1 MYRQG
6 REPLFAAHDDR
17 RAHQVVVHHMCEM
30 VGRDAVRLEDD
41 HVLIILRD
49 LHFALDQILVADLV
63 LDAAL
68 RTEPHDVGRALLEL
82 GLNILHRAVTPHSVL
97 TVVAEVLFICFLL
110 CVCRSE
116 LFLRAEAGVCHAALN
131 QGLYKGLV
139 DLRALALAV
148 GAVDAVIAVERCTLV
163 KRQAERGKRL
173 DDGLHAALDLSL
185 FVRIFNAQIEHTARL
200 VCQTLVHQCTI
211 QVAEVHK
218 AGRAGAHAGHLCT
231 LGQRALRIAG
241 FDLLGRSIDMRKQQF
256 RQTVIIHFLHSKT
269 SCKGNFARDRNIL
282 SQRMFLRKA
291 QSIPIRAFR
300 TARF

>member
-1 MYRQG
+1 M
-6 REPLFAAHDDR
+6 R
-17 RAHQVVVHHMCEM
+17 RGE
-30 VGRDAVRLEDD
+30 
-41 HVLIILRD
+41 
-49 LHFALDQILVADLV
+49 FF
-63 LDAAL
+63 
-68 RTEPHDVGRALLEL
+68 L
-82 GLNILHRAVTPHSVL
+82 G
-97 TVVAEVLFICFLL
+97 
-110 CVCRSE
+110 
-116 LFLRAEAGVCHAALN
+116 AEAGIGHATLN
-131 QGLYKGLV
+131 QALDKGLIN
-139 DLRALALAV
+139 LRALALAV
-148 GAVDAVIAVERCTLV
+148 GAVGAVVAIQRCTLV

-173 DDGLHAALDLSL
+173 DDGLHAALDLAL
-185 FVRIFNAQIEHTARL
+185 FVCIFNAQVKHAARL
-200 VCQTLVHQCTI
+200 VRQALVHQRAV